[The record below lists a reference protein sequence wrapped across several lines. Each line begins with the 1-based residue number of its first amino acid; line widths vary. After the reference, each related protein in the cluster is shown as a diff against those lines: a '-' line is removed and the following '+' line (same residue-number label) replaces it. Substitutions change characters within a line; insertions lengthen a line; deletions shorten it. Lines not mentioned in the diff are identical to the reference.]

1 MHGLYQLIASS
12 FLFPQFF
19 TCFFSRCD
27 SVAFVLLSYICFSS
41 AVWRLAE
48 FAGFFSRS
56 FPFVLQFSLVRC
68 SLWLWG
74 VKEIPSHIG
83 INFVSAGVCFRKIDD
98 YWLQFLDYLNKADN
112 DVGTGLLASFC
123 FLPFPVEFASCY
135 GLPFLSTV
143 EPMVRLDQENWKIE
157 KPNGISKIP
166 MAESLTCGTFA
177 GFFGAFV
184 VVPLHCA
191 TLPHSFVSSSVF
203 WFVSVDCFF
212 VSVPLALH
220 LLLRSVPPDSSLS
233 LCLLPPLKMIITV
246 QTTLLCRCPMRNL
259 GKVGVYC
266 HIEII
271 VFPIYPMELM
281 LFFLI
286 GTGSYPYLTGNS
298 LKSIMRLTTFLGT
311 QKLHNIPGF
320 SCLSVFP
327 EEPLTSDH
335 PKDEHN
341 ITNTVKQH
349 ASTSCSN
356 TSSFLRF
363 SYDNFKKVRPS
374 IAMAYPSGWPWLS
387 WQASNHG
394 TGFLLKVILFM
405 ETSFHSTTGLVT
417 IFGK

>member
-1 MHGLYQLIASS
+1 MVFHFYAWFVSVDC
-12 FLFPQFF
+12 FLV
-19 TCFFSRCD
+19 
-27 SVAFVLLSYICFSS
+27 SVPSVLHL
-41 AVWRLAE
+41 L
-48 FAGFFSRS
+48 
-56 FPFVLQFSLVRC
+56 LLKFSLVRC

-83 INFVSAGVCFRKIDD
+83 INFV
-98 YWLQFLDYLNKADN
+98 
-112 DVGTGLLASFC
+112 
-123 FLPFPVEFASCY
+123 PVEFASCY

-143 EPMVRLDQENWKIE
+143 EPMVRLDQENWKIGNMWPCL

-212 VSVPLALH
+212 VSVPLVLH

-233 LCLLPPLKMIITV
+233 LCLLPPLK
-246 QTTLLCRCPMRNL
+246 
-259 GKVGVYC
+259 
-266 HIEII
+266 
-271 VFPIYPMELM
+271 
-281 LFFLI
+281 
-286 GTGSYPYLTGNS
+286 
-298 LKSIMRLTTFLGT
+298 
-311 QKLHNIPGF
+311 KLHNIPGF
-320 SCLSVFP
+320 SCLSAFP

-349 ASTSCSN
+349 GFSTSISLLRWNNKHAANPYWQLECMFGLLNSHRPCLVILNHYN

-363 SYDNFKKVRPS
+363 SYDNCKKVRPS